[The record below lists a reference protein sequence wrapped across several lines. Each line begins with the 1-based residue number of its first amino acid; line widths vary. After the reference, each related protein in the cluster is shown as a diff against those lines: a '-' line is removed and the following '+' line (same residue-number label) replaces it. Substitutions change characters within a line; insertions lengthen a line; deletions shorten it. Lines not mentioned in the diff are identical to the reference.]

1 MTTEAEI
8 TEAEIE
14 ADLAVAKEEAS
25 ADQDS
30 QERCIKLYAQSAD
43 RNAKFHSSLQKASQ
57 YVVASVLRNLEKTD
71 NFSLVSR
78 Y

>member
-14 ADLAVAKEEAS
+14 AVSVAREEALV
-25 ADQDS
+25 DQDS
-30 QERCIKLYAQSAD
+30 QERCTRQYAQSAD
-43 RNAKFHSSLQKASQ
+43 KNAKFHSSLQKASQ
-57 YVVASVLRNLEKTD
+57 YVVASVLRNLEKAD